1 MIISTATISLCKKRK
16 ADQKEKLAC
25 EIYELTTEFAFL
37 QDVYLR
43 YVYQNGCMGFISF
56 CWIVGTWTYWP
67 CLKFFLSFTFC
78 PKLLM
83 T

>member
-56 CWIVGTWTYWP
+56 C
-67 CLKFFLSFTFC
+67 
-78 PKLLM
+78 
-83 T
+83 